1 MKDRVLGNMSFGTEH
16 LRRSCTIPQRLL
28 KCMKVLLKQEEQ
40 WKLFKAA
47 EMQKGVLPA
56 GTDNKITRRRTT

>member
-1 MKDRVLGNMSFGTEH
+1 
-16 LRRSCTIPQRLL
+16 
-28 KCMKVLLKQEEQ
+28 MKVLLKQEEQ

-56 GTDNKITRRRTT
+56 GTDNNITRRRTT